1 KREKSSKL
9 MDMEAHDL
17 AEERLETQQK
27 QAVVNSE
34 IAQDQTRTSKNCE
47 THDNPPIVKIE
58 IKTEPED
65 QLLGYESNSIVKEEE
80 EEDRHF
86 DFVDIN
92 VKVEPDPLYIDEKET
107 NFIDPVNPE
116 KPFRT
121 GSLLLRENSSKKLT
135 PKNGKI
141 PEKTK
146 ASRSDK
152 GKTRITS
159 YMLWARDVRQDL
171 LKKNP
176 DMDFTTISKKLAELW
191 GTVSQMQKYN
201 LKRRAKRLAAKSK

>member
-1 KREKSSKL
+1 

-17 AEERLETQQK
+17 AEERLNTQQK

-65 QLLGYESNSIVKEEE
+65 QLLGYESISIVKEEE
-80 EEDRHF
+80 EKEEDRHF

-107 NFIDPVNPE
+107 NFTDPVNPE
-116 KPFRT
+116 TPLRT
-121 GSLLLRENSSKKLT
+121 GSLLLQKNSPKKST

-141 PEKTK
+141 TEKTK

-191 GTVSQMQKYN
+191 ATVSQMQKYN